1 MSDVSETPR
10 RQIGGLSSLAR
21 MHGDTTADPRPAAAP
36 ARGQTAATP
45 AAPPQDASP
54 APERPAAAVSA
65 PLTAQKAS
73 TRPKSRTRAPKA
85 ASRPIP
91 AADGSP
97 TEKMTTYI
105 DQQTRARAKAAFK
118 ATAHLEGDVSFS
130 EFIESAIARELQRRE
145 TLYNDG
151 QPYAGDGGRLSAGR
165 PLS

>member
-21 MHGDTTADPRPAAAP
+21 MHGDTTTDPRPAPAP
-36 ARGQTAATP
+36 ARGQTAPMP
-45 AAPPQDASP
+45 AVTAQDASP
-54 APERPAAAVSA
+54 APERPTAAASA
-65 PLTAQKAS
+65 SPAAQKAS
-73 TRPKSRTRAPKA
+73 TRPKSRTQAPKPVP
-85 ASRPIP
+85 RPIP

-145 TLYNDG
+145 KLYNDG

>member
-21 MHGDTTADPRPAAAP
+21 MHGDTTTDPRPAP
-36 ARGQTAATP
+36 EQG
-45 AAPPQDASP
+45 ASP
-54 APERPAAAVSA
+54 APERPTTAVSA
-65 PLTAQKAS
+65 SPTAQKAS
-73 TRPKSRTRAPKA
+73 TGPRSRTQAPKPVP
-85 ASRPIP
+85 RPIP

-105 DQQTRARAKAAFK
+105 DQETRARAKAAFK

-145 TLYNDG
+145 KLYNDG

>member
-1 MSDVSETPR
+1 MSDASDTPR

-21 MHGDTTADPRPAAAP
+21 MHGDAKTDPRPAPAP
-36 ARGQTAATP
+36 APVARAQE
-45 AAPPQDASP
+45 ASP
-54 APERPAAAVSA
+54 APTASERPVTAVSA
-65 PLTAQKAS
+65 PVAAQKAS
-73 TRPKSRTRAPKA
+73 TRPKSRTQAPKA
-85 ASRPIP
+85 APRLIP

-118 ATAHLEGDVSFS
+118 ATAHLEGDGSFS

-145 TLYNDG
+145 KLYNDG

>member
-21 MHGDTTADPRPAAAP
+21 MHGDTTTDPRPAPAP
-36 ARGQTAATP
+36 ARGQVASVAA
-45 AAPPQDASP
+45 AQAQEVSP
-54 APERPAAAVSA
+54 GPERPAAAVSA
-65 PLTAQKAS
+65 PLPTQKAS
-73 TRPKSRTRAPKA
+73 TRPKSRTQAPKPA
-85 ASRPIP
+85 LRPIP

-105 DQQTRARAKAAFK
+105 DQETRARAKAAFK

-145 TLYNDG
+145 KLYNDG